1 MMRFWWIALLFGPVV
16 SAFGAPDQAGKTEA
30 GTVVLL
36 HGIGLRSWT
45 LCRLERALTRDGYRV
60 VNLTYPSRTMPIEK
74 IGGEWLPA
82 KLREHGVGGER
93 LYFVTHSMGGIVVRM
108 WLRESGVPAN
118 LTRVVMLAPP
128 NRGSA
133 VADRM
138 KGLRFFRW
146 FLGPNGF
153 RLGTD
158 ENSVPRSLG
167 PWPKGAGELGVIA
180 GDRSIN
186 PLFSAWLENPDDGAV
201 TVENTRLEGMSDF
214 IVLHHSHT
222 MLAWRG
228 ETLQQVSAFLR
239 HGHFTSAPATAA
251 SAGPSASAAFAA
263 PTSSA
268 ANPPAPL
275 SSIR

>member
-1 MMRFWWIALLFGPVV
+1 MMRLWWIVLCFSPVV
-16 SAFGAPDQAGKTEA
+16 AAFGAPEENSATTER

-36 HGIGLRSWT
+36 HGIGLRAWT
-45 LCRLERALTRDGYRV
+45 LCRLERSLEREGYRV

-82 KLREHGVGGER
+82 KLRERGVEDER

-108 WLRESGVPAN
+108 WLRECGAPAN

-138 KGLRFFRW
+138 KKFGPFRW
-146 FLGPNGF
+146 FLGPNGH
-153 RLGTD
+153 RLGTE

-167 PWPKGAGELGVIA
+167 PWPKNAGELGVIA

-186 PLFSAWLENPDDGAV
+186 PLFSAWLKGPNDGAV
-201 TVENTRLEGMSDF
+201 AVENARLEGMSDF
-214 IVLHHSHT
+214 VVLHHSHT
-222 MLAWRG
+222 MLAWRAD
-228 ETLQQVSAFLR
+228 TLRQVSTFLR
-239 HGHFTSAPATAA
+239 EGHFLAAPA
-251 SAGPSASAAFAA
+251 SP
-263 PTSSA
+263 
-268 ANPPAPL
+268 
-275 SSIR
+275 